1 MIAAA
6 FGNVHGV
13 YKPGNVKL
21 TPTILQKSQ
30 EYVSLMHKTNSN
42 PINFVFH
49 GGSGSSTNEIREAI
63 SYGAVKMN
71 LDTDM
76 QWAFCKGVNDY
87 HVKNQEYL
95 NSQIGNPDGE
105 NLPNKKYYDPRKWLL
120 EGEKSMIERLR
131 KSFTDLNNINTNI

>member
-1 MIAAA
+1 MCIRDR
-6 FGNVHGV
+6 
-13 YKPGNVKL
+13 
-21 TPTILQKSQ
+21 
-30 EYVSLMHKTNSN
+30 TNSN

-76 QWAFCKGVNDY
+76 QWAFFKGVNDY

-120 EGEKSMIERLR
+120 EGEKSMVERLR
-131 KSFTDLNNINTNI
+131 KAFTDLNNINTNI